1 MNTLLWRYALIICT
15 FLTVKQSIGQ
25 KIDDNTTL
33 FSQFLKDH
41 NAGFTYS
48 QPLAKDPGEYKSQ
61 LNPDIFRLAYTSGF
75 IIFIDEPKY
84 KSDARA
90 YKKVIKAFKKAGY
103 LIYHVDNKEYLS
115 FAIPKTFVLKPK
127 DVNTLFDGQYSDVF
141 IKYLIDWWDNR
152 SDLNKKIASNNLL
165 INKIKEKSDLSNT
178 LDKIVDS
185 LTSSIE
191 ILKREI
197 SEIDFNITVVDYDIN
212 PKAYSGNM
220 KYARDRDETP
230 PGNNTKF
237 EDILKK
243 FKDKGVTYIKSED
256 FFLAAMEKLAKE
268 GKLRDVGG
276 ENWVDKNQAH
286 TPFIHPDLAA
296 AIEKINSNEGDAL
309 KKMGLPNGLVV
320 TGAARTPY
328 NQAVQIAT
336 QTVAAGMFSSNH
348 LCGLAVD
355 FGNEPAIIANYP
367 AFSKLMAKY
376 GLFTNPKL
384 APGAKS
390 QDPKHVSLSVGD
402 PASPSFNPG
411 FYNNTM
417 GDCLEAYQGAMSN
430 ERAVQ
435 KSKDEALGSENDLL
449 TTIIGNIDDYQ
460 KTLKG
465 KIDKLKQD
473 KDALDKTKANKQST
487 LEAKTK
493 ERAVREIQ
501 KELKRQGKNVND
513 REIRARL
520 GNDGD
525 SKDGYWEKYGG
536 NITKGQGFE
545 CRQTEYSNSRGEYFK
560 STECRTTPSKET
572 GIQRLR

>member
-520 GNDGD
+520 GN
-525 SKDGYWEKYGG
+525 
-536 NITKGQGFE
+536 ITKGQGFE